1 MDENKPFEYTP
12 HLTLDPTGAA
22 AVQEAPAEVIA
33 KAEKEVVSERPEL
46 EKLSEAEQAAVKEF
60 AKQIDVTNTN
70 QVLSYGAAAQTNI
83 SDFSTAALGNVR
95 TKDLGQV
102 GGMLSDLVV
111 ELKGLNFSPEEKKGI
126 KGLFKKTANNLAS
139 MKAQYDKAEVN
150 VDKITQQ
157 LQQHQVV
164 LSQDITA
171 MDKMFEL
178 NQAYFK
184 ELTMY
189 IIAGK
194 LRAQQLRE
202 TGMVG

>member
-46 EKLSEAEQAAVKEF
+46 EKLSEAEQAAVREF

-70 QVLSYGAAAQTNI
+70 QVLAYGAAAQTNI
-83 SDFSTAALGNVR
+83 SDFSSAALGNVR

-111 ELKGLNFSPEEKKGI
+111 ELKGLNFTPEEKKGF
-126 KGLFKKTANNLAS
+126 KGLPTTS
-139 MKAQYDKAEVN
+139 P
-150 VDKITQQ
+150 
-157 LQQHQVV
+157 
-164 LSQDITA
+164 
-171 MDKMFEL
+171 
-178 NQAYFK
+178 
-184 ELTMY
+184 
-189 IIAGK
+189 
-194 LRAQQLRE
+194 R
-202 TGMVG
+202 